1 MYKSVV
7 LSTIGA
13 LGLLYGIKKLSKSN
27 HTRNN
32 TRNTRNNTRNTRNN
46 TRNSRNNSLNNSLN
60 NSRNNIRK
68 KSVAFKIEPA
78 NVSNIKLLFW
88 NIYWK
93 SFETNEQTEG
103 INIIKTIHECNPDIM
118 VLSESSVLI
127 PEIGN
132 ASWYNKIKL
141 SNYKTNHIY
150 SGKKN
155 QDGIIIYWNNKFKK
169 IAQTK
174 GYSIRKNPTTHI
186 EEMVQSIND
195 HVSIGIKLRYFNK
208 IINVI
213 GLHLGHDLTDTFI
226 IKSLEI
232 IAAELEIQEGE
243 DLIIGGDFNE
253 FHTYKLESITI
264 ANNVLNIYNTRDLID
279 TRNNSPIDLI
289 YSNIHGINVSSKN
302 TADSDHLPLIATIPY
317 GIITPKTYLVSNGNK
332 WIEATIEQYKVSQTI
347 NDLNTDITFDRRKG
361 YDNLTVN
368 NKNYNIIYDE
378 IRTKIK
384 LQADNRFKY
393 IMTLGNILQEAVQT
407 KSKTGLVKVGEDK
420 YILCDSCNTSNSNI
434 INLPIIKIDV

>member
-1 MYKSVV
+1 
-7 LSTIGA
+7 
-13 LGLLYGIKKLSKSN
+13 
-27 HTRNN
+27 
-32 TRNTRNNTRNTRNN
+32 
-46 TRNSRNNSLNNSLN
+46 
-60 NSRNNIRK
+60 
-68 KSVAFKIEPA
+68 
-78 NVSNIKLLFW
+78 
-88 NIYWK
+88 
-93 SFETNEQTEG
+93 
-103 INIIKTIHECNPDIM
+103 M

-384 LQADNRFKY
+384 LQADKRFKY